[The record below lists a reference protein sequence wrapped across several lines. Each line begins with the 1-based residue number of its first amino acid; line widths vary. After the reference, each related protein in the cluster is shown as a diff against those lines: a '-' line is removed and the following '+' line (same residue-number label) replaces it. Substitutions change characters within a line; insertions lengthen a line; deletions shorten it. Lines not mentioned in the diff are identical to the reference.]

1 MKIAVLSQ
9 GLLSRIVALFQNCPD
24 TRQYKILVLMENGFH
39 LQHLYPSSS
48 WHLFGVK
55 LCYGI
60 HLALP
65 GQCVTE
71 AILFKNVFTKT
82 NLNLQFGKKWP
93 YGGRAPRT
101 IWKIICAIKANTDK
115 PNKAF
120 WKWLVEATAVKMNN
134 KQNNINN
141 TCIMENDNRHQ
152 AQVAKICPLM

>member
-24 TRQYKILVLMENGFH
+24 TRQYKILVLLENGFH

-48 WHLFGVK
+48 LHLFGVK
-55 LCYGI
+55 LCCGI
-60 HLALP
+60 GPTRSMCHW
-65 GQCVTE
+65 GNNNE
-71 AILFKNVFTKT
+71 KNVFTKT

-134 KQNNINN
+134 EQNNMNKY
-141 TCIMENDNRHQ
+141 MYHG
-152 AQVAKICPLM
+152 KW

>member
-1 MKIAVLSQ
+1 MDFTYSIYIQA
-9 GLLSRIVALFQNCPD
+9 ALGI
-24 TRQYKILVLMENGFH
+24 YLE
-39 LQHLYPSSS
+39 SSS
-48 WHLFGVK
+48 VMA
-55 LCYGI
+55 
-60 HLALP
+60 LALP

-141 TCIMENDNRHQ
+141 TCIMENDNLHHAQ
-152 AQVAKICPLM
+152 AAKYTQPIEPFFCFLHIDIIDMNLVRSLFSICSECC